1 MERRAA
7 LDVALDMVQRPLLAR
22 QSQSQPLP
30 DDVLQLIRIA
40 AQSEED
46 IAWAS
51 RTRARSSGEVRDAAV
66 MFLQQVLFHPRA
78 DSLRVMGLGPA
89 ATIEDLHE
97 HRKWLLKWL
106 HPDRN
111 PNKWESQLFKRV
123 VDASGEVQELLKSQ
137 ARLVPPTAVVQR
149 PRRRSRRHSLRHR
162 MTQDGHRK
170 AAGSGR
176 SRRIIRRGS
185 YAVLTVA
192 ILAIGWQLW
201 SGQSLAEFPV
211 VRSVWMDW

>member
-22 QSQSQPLP
+22 QAQSQPLP
-30 DDVLQLIRIA
+30 GDVLQLIRIA

-51 RTRARSSGEVRDAAV
+51 RTRARSSDDIREASV

-78 DSLRVMGLGPA
+78 DSLRLMGLGPN
-89 ATIEDLHE
+89 ATLVDLHE

-111 PNKWESQLFKRV
+111 ADKWESQLFKRV
-123 VDASGEVQELLKSQ
+123 LDASGEAKKILDTESRV
-137 ARLVPPTAVVQR
+137 AVPAMPAQ
-149 PRRRSRRHSLRHR
+149 RSRRHGHRNAARHR
-162 MTQDGHRK
+162 KQLNDAKK
-170 AAGSGR
+170 AAGP
-176 SRRIIRRGS
+176 SRLKRNIRRGC
-185 YAVLTVA
+185 YAVFTVA
-192 ILAIGWQLW
+192 LLAIGWQLW

-211 VRSVWMDW
+211 GRGAWINW